1 MYCSYSLPLPLDDA
15 VELFMFVYFVS
26 LISYGFGCSIMCYII
41 FKDIFMSILYIKNIP
56 KKWKIRIPKKN
67 NISKTDIK
75 INAHNHT
82 EYWNPRQT
90 SEWLKK

>member
-1 MYCSYSLPLPLDDA
+1 M
-15 VELFMFVYFVS
+15 EN
-26 LISYGFGCSIMCYII
+26 
-41 FKDIFMSILYIKNIP
+41 KNSQ
-56 KKWKIRIPKKN
+56 KN

>member
-1 MYCSYSLPLPLDDA
+1 
-15 VELFMFVYFVS
+15 
-26 LISYGFGCSIMCYII
+26 
-41 FKDIFMSILYIKNIP
+41 MSILYIKNIP